1 MRNRPAAPTDSRAG
15 DPVGA
20 AHGTFRRASLGVAA
34 ILGSTVLALSGCVS
48 FNDQDQT
55 REAGGFS
62 NNPVPDII
70 APTTPDSPADPSEGQ
85 QGPPPTGP
93 CVDPDNAVIAT
104 CLTSTGGVH
113 PADAEGRTTYVAE
126 RTTGNII
133 VSKRYGP
140 QRVLATIPV
149 DASGDG
155 GLIDFAFSP
164 TYDQD
169 GLIFALITTGS
180 DNRIVRVAAGD
191 VPKPILTGIPKGAT
205 GNMGSMYFQS
215 AGELI
220 VATGNAGSTAAA
232 DNPSSL
238 AGKVLKVSPFRDAGR
253 PQVVA
258 GGFGGNV
265 ALCPDSDTKTLY
277 VADHGEAGHR
287 LFSVDKNGP
296 KKLWQ
301 WNDNPQIGGCAASG
315 GVIYVAMTRAKRIDS
330 IAAPT
335 AQKPTIT
342 DPAPADV
349 AKRFG
354 HVARLAPI
362 PGGVQLAT
370 VNKSVPG
377 AEVKTYDDRVAIF
390 NPPQP
395 TEDRM

>member
-1 MRNRPAAPTDSRAG
+1 MRDQYATKAHGAG
-15 DPVGA
+15 DRAATTSPKPRRALLGVVAVLGA
-20 AHGTFRRASLGVAA
+20 AMLT
-34 ILGSTVLALSGCVS
+34 LSGCVS
-48 FNDQDQT
+48 FSDQDQT
-55 REAGGFS
+55 REAGKFS

-70 APTTPDSPADPSEGQ
+70 APKTPDTPAEPSEDQ

-104 CLTSTGGVH
+104 CLASTGGVH
-113 PADAEGRTTYVAE
+113 PADSEGKTTYVAE
-126 RTTGNII
+126 RTTGKII

-164 TYDQD
+164 TYGQD

-180 DNRIVRVAAGD
+180 DNRVVRVAAGD
-191 VPKPILTGIPKGAT
+191 VPKPILTGIPKGAG

-215 AGELI
+215 ATELI
-220 VATGNAGSTAAA
+220 VATGDAGSRAAA
-232 DNPSSL
+232 SDPSSL
-238 AGKVLKVSPFRDAGR
+238 AGKILKVSPFRDAGR

-258 GGFGGNV
+258 SGFGGNV
-265 ALCPDSDTKTLY
+265 ALCPDSESKTLY
-277 VADHGEAGHR
+277 VADHGEAGDR

-301 WNDNPQIGGCAASG
+301 WDDNPQIGGCAASG
-315 GVIYVAMTRAKRIDS
+315 GVIYVAMTRARRIDS

-335 AQKPTIT
+335 AQKPTVT
-342 DPAPADV
+342 NPAPADV

-370 VNKSVPG
+370 VNKSVPR
-377 AEVKTYDDRVAIF
+377 ADVKTYDDRVAIF

>member
-1 MRNRPAAPTDSRAG
+1 MLT
-15 DPVGA
+15 
-20 AHGTFRRASLGVAA
+20 
-34 ILGSTVLALSGCVS
+34 LSGCVS
-48 FNDQDQT
+48 FNDQDRT
-55 REAGGFS
+55 REAGNFS

-70 APTTPDSPADPSEGQ
+70 APKTPDSPAQPSEDQ

-104 CLTSTGGVH
+104 CLASTGGVH
-113 PADAEGRTTYVAE
+113 PADSEGKTTYVAE
-126 RTTGNII
+126 RTTGKII

-164 TYDQD
+164 TYGQD

-220 VATGNAGSTAAA
+220 VATGNAGSPAAAA
-232 DNPSSL
+232 DPSSL
-238 AGKVLKVSPFRDAGR
+238 AGKVLKVSPFPDAGR
-253 PQVVA
+253 PRVVA
-258 GGFGGNV
+258 SGFGGNV
-265 ALCPDSDTKTLY
+265 ALCPGAETKTLY
-277 VADHGEAGHR
+277 VADHGEAGDR

-301 WNDNPQIGGCAASG
+301 WDDNPQIGGCAASG
-315 GVIYVAMTRAKRIDS
+315 GVIYVAMTRARRIDS

-342 DPAPADV
+342 NPAPADV

-370 VNKSVPG
+370 VNKSVAG
-377 AEVKTYDDRVAIF
+377 ADVKTYDDRVAIF

-395 TEDRM
+395 TQDRM